1 MQRDF
6 ESQAEA
12 CSNKKRHRRIWK
24 RIVGTL
30 ACVVVFCTTY
40 ALILPAIT
48 MEGMKCGMEEHTHS
62 MDCYVKNEPEVLTEL
77 SCSPESLGC
86 HVHSDS
92 CKDAD
97 GNIICG
103 YADYIIHTHNDS
115 CYDSKGNKICEL
127 EEIEEHVHTDECYE
141 IETVTSQESAVEETA
156 GESGETVSVDSTE
169 TANTEASE
177 DNTTV
182 KKTLVCTKEAIE
194 EHKHTEE
201 CYDEDNNLIC
211 GKLETIKHVHEDSCF
226 QKTEEAIRA
235 ETLTCGLKES
245 DEHQHTALCYG
256 DWELVCGLEEHTHT
270 EECYPE
276 EETETT
282 DDESADTNAEV
293 SEEVQNVIT
302 LIDEMPSAD
311 EIDAK
316 MKEFEDA
323 EDYEGEEAWLTEVY
337 QQVAKAYY
345 YYDLLSDEEKEL
357 VSNADKLLELEYIWS
372 VTEYVTSDEVSS
384 ITSATPTTVDYAST
398 RDFIELNLYDFY
410 GSANASSNGKKD
422 INNLWNNVN
431 REYPGFQWNGGAY
444 PYKYWYLA
452 STVLDWTA
460 DRNIV
465 DCIDFGNSMITD
477 YKITSKLYTPD
488 WSTHWSPYDGSYK
501 GDKSSNAQLPAY
513 ADGSTGKINRLVVD
527 TTGDKGVT
535 NRPIGITSDYGAVV
549 SNILGSDGY
558 PKLAANNASLKYL
571 FTESEYAEKKNTV
584 SIEGLFQQDTTSG
597 EYFFNSRANHAQ
609 YSNNQFTLY
618 NQMITPNFL
627 LYPFGNFLPFSDINA
642 DTTTQVSTFNYEGG
656 VKAYIQTIIDRLVAS
671 SDYNSTSDY
680 TTKQLAQ
687 MLTSYREN
695 WKEYTDPKS
704 SNSRKW
710 STITAADALND
721 FFNNA
726 DEPSSA
732 TVDFAKKTDLLKK
745 LYNIDYD
752 VEKNFFFGMEMKME
766 FMMPVGGKTGNDT
779 DGDGKSDYDMEFYF
793 TGDDDV
799 WVYIDD
805 VLFLDLSGIHRH
817 VGGKIDFV
825 NGTVSY
831 YQLNSAG
838 DGEVYSDPYVT
849 YSFAEILS
857 AAGKTGTINLNSK
870 GTFEDYSFH
879 TFNFYY
885 MERGS
890 GSSVCSINFNFPLL
904 RQNNISVEK
913 VLSTDTDITALGN
926 PDFKFQVLQADTD
939 GNATSDLFIDK
950 GIPYT
955 LYDANGQLIQ
965 EVTEIRHPN
974 GNTETIIILYDE
986 DGEIIQKITKIVDS
1000 KGNVTQNTI
1009 VDKDGNVMSEDKT
1022 IKTDENGIFTLK
1034 AGQKAEFVGI
1044 DEDSGSYIVRELLE
1058 GTIDEQYGEIYVS
1071 GTAVTK
1077 KENIPVGEESF
1088 TGVDSPAKDI
1098 SDGSTSF
1105 IFTNKVDTDKL
1116 GSLTITK
1123 KLTVDYSGN
1132 DNTNKEFVF
1141 NVTLDGE
1148 LLAEGTSYVVKS
1160 ADGTTITTEEVK
1172 TAGQIILTAGQT
1184 ATISNILAGTEFEII
1199 ETTESSSGY
1208 TVYYSVDGT
1217 GQGASNASGT
1227 IKVNTSIAIT
1237 VTNSEIGA
1245 NVEIPI
1251 WKNMAKNSDYART
1264 FTFTLEQVKG
1274 KDDHDVV
1281 SNGTSETLSI
1291 KELGSTDKGGI
1302 FKLSYLPADVT
1313 ETDGE
1318 QLFYY
1323 KISETAGTDSKIKY
1337 DDTYYIVEVTVTK
1350 NSTSMSASITN
1361 VWHIVNGTA
1370 TLVGSEDDFTNLDL
1384 STNLSNTPIVFTNVI
1399 VRTITLKKVVA
1410 GSTADL
1416 TADYKFTVT
1425 LILGDS
1431 GIAMPQSVVGQLTTA
1446 DGKTSEVSYKVTN
1459 GQFTVTL
1466 KHNET
1471 LVLKNI
1477 AYGVS
1482 YTITE
1487 QDTDGFKVTYEID
1500 ESSERDGYEVN
1511 GTIDGS
1517 APVITFTNTRT
1528 YLLPESGGTGTF
1540 KYTMAGLLL
1549 LCSAAYLLYRQEK
1562 RRKEVR

>member
-103 YADYIIHTHNDS
+103 YADYIIHTHNDN
-115 CYDSKGNKICEL
+115 CYDSKGNRICEL
-127 EEIEEHVHTDECYE
+127 EEIEEHVHTDECYKV
-141 IETVTSQESAVEETA
+141 ETITSQESAAE
-156 GESGETVSVDSTE
+156 E
-169 TANTEASE
+169 TANTAASE

-316 MKEFEDA
+316 MKKFEDA

-410 GSANASSNGKKD
+410 GSANASSNGKED
-422 INNLWNNVN
+422 INNLWNNVGQ
-431 REYPGFQWNGGAY
+431 EYPGFQWNGGAY
-444 PYKYWYLA
+444 PYKYWYPA

-488 WSTHWSPYDGSYK
+488 FSTYWSPHDGSYK

-642 DTTTQVSTFNYEGG
+642 DTTTQVSAFNYEGG
-656 VKAYIQTIIDRLVAS
+656 VKDYIQTIIDRLVAS

-695 WKEYTDPKS
+695 WKKYTDPKS

-1148 LLAEGTSYVVKS
+1148 LLAKGTSYVVKS
-1160 ADGTTITTEEVK
+1160 ADGTTTTKAVE

-1184 ATISNILAGTEFEII
+1184 ATISNILAGTEFKII
-1199 ETTESSSGY
+1199 ETTESASGY
-1208 TVYYSVDGT
+1208 IVDYTVGNTS
-1217 GQGASNASGT
+1217 QGANGASG
-1227 IKVNTSIAIT
+1227 IIEINKVTAIT
-1237 VTNSEIGA
+1237 VTNSENGDKVQIRIKKSLYAYDQIERTYEFQLNQVTVMESEDGSTISDVAVVTGGTSITMPVDINTGSVYTDYFTLSYQANKLGTIPATFYYRITEAYTNTDTKKHNRVYVIKVVVSKTEDGKIDA
-1245 NVEIPI
+1245 NVESI
-1251 WKNMAKNSDYART
+1251 WTTASNASATYTKTNYTESVPYVNTVIDSLTIGKTVSGGTIAKEKEYT
-1264 FTFTLEQVKG
+1264 F
-1274 KDDHDVV
+1274 
-1281 SNGTSETLSI
+1281 
-1291 KELGSTDKGGI
+1291 
-1302 FKLSYLPADVT
+1302 
-1313 ETDGE
+1313 
-1318 QLFYY
+1318 
-1323 KISETAGTDSKIKY
+1323 
-1337 DDTYYIVEVTVTK
+1337 
-1350 NSTSMSASITN
+1350 
-1361 VWHIVNGTA
+1361 
-1370 TLVGSEDDFTNLDL
+1370 
-1384 STNLSNTPIVFTNVI
+1384 
-1399 VRTITLKKVVA
+1399 TITLTKGVKNGESVGSGSGAALNGTYSATRTNADGTTVTEKIEFTDVTSNDNTVKFATVTLQHGETLTINNIPIGTTWSVEETVPDNFDVTSNGGTTSGAESVTGTIVA
-1410 GSTADL
+1410 GGSTA
-1416 TADYKFTVT
+1416 TFV
-1425 LILGDS
+1425 
-1431 GIAMPQSVVGQLTTA
+1431 
-1446 DGKTSEVSYKVTN
+1446 N
-1459 GQFTVTL
+1459 
-1466 KHNET
+1466 
-1471 LVLKNI
+1471 
-1477 AYGVS
+1477 
-1482 YTITE
+1482 TE
-1487 QDTDGFKVTYEID
+1487 LYE
-1500 ESSERDGYEVN
+1500 
-1511 GTIDGS
+1511 
-1517 APVITFTNTRT
+1517 
-1528 YLLPESGGTGTF
+1528 LPESGGTGTF